1 MDYQVVVFKNKTQ
14 KKIINKFSTSKRAL
28 EFYEDL
34 LKKND
39 DITFEIQTE
48 NGKPCSYEVALLE
61 KKGDTLFPI
70 YTKDE
75 MGRNI
80 KLEFDNSEFNII
92 RISSYKEPEKIKD
105 YQTGNKI
112 SIETFINKY
121 LTKEGIKLVSKLNN
135 KIIVQNDDSI
145 SLFVLK
151 CESDAFRFMESLTKR
166 FVNLK
171 RGDCMF
177 VLDTMKEQKKYL
189 YDFLESKGF
198 NKKFLYRKETTYSS
212 GLRT

>member
-1 MDYQVVVFKNKTQ
+1 MNYQIVVFKNKTQ
-14 KKIINKFSTSKRAL
+14 KRIIKKFITSKSAS
-28 EFYEDL
+28 EFYDTF
-34 LKKND
+34 LKKNEEVP
-39 DITFEIQTE
+39 FEVTTE
-48 NGKPCSYEVALLE
+48 NGKECKYEIALLE

-70 YTKDE
+70 FTKDE
-75 MGRNI
+75 LGRNI
-80 KLEFDNSEFNII
+80 ELKFDNSDYNII
-92 RISSYKEPEKIKD
+92 KISSFKEPEKIKD
-105 YQTGNKI
+105 YQTGNRI
-112 SIETFINKY
+112 SFTTFVNNY
-121 LTKEGIKLVSKLNN
+121 LPKEGVKMVSKLNN

-177 VLDTMKEQKKYL
+177 VLDSMKEQKKYL
-189 YDFLESKGF
+189 YNLLESKGF
-198 NKKFLYRKETTYSS
+198 KKDFLYRKETTYSA